1 MKKLTKKHWIIIGVV
16 GTILLAALFGGGNST
31 ETPDTSTPP
40 ITEEVPETNIPTTD
54 SSVENN
60 TTTEQTPVDNRLAW
74 EITIQTNFPKT
85 DCQLIKDTIPGYTDN
100 IVVEKTGASAA
111 TITTEYGE
119 TFYMSYYLAG
129 DKEGEI
135 AAIDTS
141 ESNTKLRTRLY
152 PQKEIEYVE
161 TSIDELT
168 AAVIKDWETDSS
180 TNSRMWTYKYVEL
193 EMSISSLMTTRLNK
207 DTIKYHD
214 GTACSYAFMSQHYNV
229 YTKML
234 ELDLRPN
241 DRVKVKLQIASFDG
255 STNIIIGLI
264 HDIELIVE
272 SN

>member
-16 GTILLAALFGGGNST
+16 GTILLAVLFGGGNST

-40 ITEEVPETNIPTTD
+40 ITEEAPETNIP
-54 SSVENN
+54 S
-60 TTTEQTPVDNRLAW
+60 TEETPVDTRLAW
-74 EITIQTNFPKT
+74 EIDIQTDFPKT
-85 DCQLIKDTIPGYTDN
+85 DCQLIKDIIPGYTDN
-100 IVVEKTGASAA
+100 IIVEKIGTSAA

-119 TFYMSYYLAG
+119 TFYVAYYAAG

-152 PQKEIEYVE
+152 PQKEIEYTE

-168 AAVIKDWETDSS
+168 AAVFEDWGTDSS
-180 TNSRMWTYKYVEL
+180 TNSREWTYKYVEL
-193 EMSISSLMTTRLNK
+193 EMSISSLMTTRLDK

-214 GTACSYAFMSQHYNV
+214 GTACSYAFMSQHYDV
-229 YTKML
+229 YTKMV
-234 ELDLRPN
+234 ELDLRPY

-255 STNIIIGLI
+255 SSGIIIGLI
-264 HDIELIVE
+264 HDIELVVE